1 VGYFQGAST
10 LVDNILVVTIGDKT
24 FTIVLQIA
32 QVLGKDMGL
41 YNATL

>member
-1 VGYFQGAST
+1 VGYFQGAPT

-32 QVLGKDMGL
+32 QVFGKGMGL
-41 YNATL
+41 NNATL